1 MNNTN
6 LSELE
11 QKIGYSFKNKALL
24 EQAMTHSSY
33 ANERKINKINSYE
46 RLEYLGDAILEL
58 IVSEHLYNTMPDKQ
72 EGYLTK
78 TRASYVCEYT
88 LSSCAKE
95 LNYGKYVCLSKGEDM
110 TGGRDR
116 SSIQCDLF
124 ESVLGGIY
132 LDGGIAPARE
142 YVNKHLLKDIEN
154 KSLFYD
160 AKTNLQELVQK
171 DIHEDVRYDLVS
183 EEGPEHNKTYTSEVY
198 IGDKYFAKGV
208 GQSHKAAE
216 QMAAFNALLILKN
229 SRL

>member
-6 LSELE
+6 LNELE

-24 EQAMTHSSY
+24 EQSMTHSSY

-95 LNYGKYVCLSKGEDM
+95 LNYGGYVRLSKGEDM

-116 SSIQCDLF
+116 SSILCDLF
-124 ESVLGGIY
+124 EAVLGGIY
-132 LDGGIAPARE
+132 LDGGITPARE

-171 DIHEDVRYDLVS
+171 DIHEEVRYELVS